1 MSEIKLVERP
11 LGERM
16 TILFGHVL
24 ILQQQAE
31 RIEAKLD
38 TLIAALAEDDQDDRP
53 AVDLEGE
60 PLPSERDPDELL

>member
-11 LGERM
+11 LGERV

-24 ILQQQAE
+24 MLQQSAE

-38 TLIAALAEDDQDDRP
+38 TLISALAEDDQDERP
-53 AVDLEGE
+53 AHDLEGN
-60 PLPSERDPDELL
+60 PLPAERDPDEPL